1 MMGEKVMCNFC
12 CEYRECFQVVRQ
24 NANEQY
30 NMCYRCAYNYQGKD
44 VWREV
49 KDERMEVNA

>member
-49 KDERMEVNA
+49 KDERKEVNV